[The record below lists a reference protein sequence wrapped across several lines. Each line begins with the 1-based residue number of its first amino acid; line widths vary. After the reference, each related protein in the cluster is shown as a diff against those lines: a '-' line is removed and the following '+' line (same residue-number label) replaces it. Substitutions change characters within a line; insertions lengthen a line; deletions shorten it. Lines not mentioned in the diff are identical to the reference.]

1 MPDDGRRL
9 IRSPAEIALARCDR
23 RLRDA
28 ADAECACAFAA
39 ADRIAGLLDRHAG
52 DAGTDPDALESITDR
67 LQCMEVEIL
76 ALLGKPA
83 QALVVGGQV
92 VGLVRS

>member
-1 MPDDGRRL
+1 MPDDGRL
-9 IRSPAEIALARCDR
+9 IRSPAEIALARSDR

-28 ADAECACAFAA
+28 ADAECACGFAA
-39 ADRIAGLLDRHAG
+39 AERIATLLDRHPG
-52 DAGTDPDALESITDR
+52 DAGSDPEALESVTDR
-67 LQCMEVEIL
+67 LQCIEMEIR

-83 QALVVGGQV
+83 QALVRDGRI